1 MRLSLIFVVFVVM
14 GSLLGE
20 AQSRMVFVETVSF
33 QPELKSRRVVPTMES
48 GGEATHQEIVLNNLL
63 SEIDQNCPR
72 KQVSGE
78 FRWRSDCVFDQIRNK
93 YRSIFLIFPEW
104 DVEAKKWDDD
114 NDWSK
119 FRSLLNRAATKDKQ
133 GLWVDAEALVKWV
146 DVIAQTNALFQ
157 AYDDDQDERLDSA
170 EFQHLF
176 RQKPSALRRLMGSFD
191 EESILF
197 SIDKGRLPMSSTEK
211 LEFDLSRASRPAELK
226 EWRRFEVWYGLMVLE
241 GQLTR

>member
-104 DVEAKKWDDD
+104 VVEAKKWDD
-114 NDWSK
+114 
-119 FRSLLNRAATKDKQ
+119 DKQ